1 MTNKRKSCRMYSDA
15 SAAGNNPRRVQV
27 VMAQFF
33 RQKTTGSLFQSPGGG
48 SLTEHSVRRRSSS
61 TRSIGSSLA
70 RSMSPRL
77 HPSGQRTS
85 APSDLVTT

>member
-33 RQKTTGSLFQSPGGG
+33 RQKETGSLFQSPWGGILVLDQWNRPRRWRTPRTARLAV
-48 SLTEHSVRRRSSS
+48 SRLLSV
-61 TRSIGSSLA
+61 
-70 RSMSPRL
+70 
-77 HPSGQRTS
+77 SGGMTQ
-85 APSDLVTT
+85 

>member
-33 RQKTTGSLFQSPGGG
+33 D
-48 SLTEHSVRRRSSS
+48 RRPPVHCFRVQGAVFSSS
-61 TRSIGSSLA
+61 I
-70 RSMSPRL
+70 
-77 HPSGQRTS
+77 SGTGPVVGAHQG
-85 APSDLVTT
+85 PPDLQFRGYFQFPAV